1 MDRIRSRRSAAY
13 DRPSM
18 TRSPSARWFWWALV
32 AVAVGGFAIRLT
44 YILVSR
50 QDIDFGGDARFYH
63 LGANVLADGKGFV
76 SPFFPDRVVQAG
88 EHPPLYLVYLSVA
101 SWFGFTSTL
110 AHLVWSAVLG
120 TATVVVVGLAGR
132 EIGGPR
138 VGIVAAVLAATYPN
152 LWIPDGSLMA
162 ESMAIFATALAM
174 LFAYRYWHEPRWWR
188 LALVGVASGAGALS
202 RSELILIVPLMV
214 VPLALLV
221 PGERRR
227 ERGIAIGAGAL
238 AALVVMAPWLVFN
251 LTRFEKPELLS
262 TQFGPLLSSANCD
275 QIWQSHHISYFS
287 IECTKQIEVRSV
299 RPGMDQ
305 SEQDAVYRAAALD
318 YIGDHLGDVPRV
330 VAARLGAIVGLYHP
344 GLQMRIDGI
353 IEGRGVGM
361 ARFSWFSFWALGAL
375 AVVGGMV
382 LRRRRSVPVFPLL
395 VPPVMVV
402 VTVALTYFSTRFRAS
417 AEVSICLLAAVA
429 LDAAIARRRPPEEAP
444 TAPRRDAQN
453 SWSETVD
460 TTSTVP

>member
-1 MDRIRSRRSAAY
+1 M
-13 DRPSM
+13 
-18 TRSPSARWFWWALV
+18 
-32 AVAVGGFAIRLT
+32 AVLGFAVRLT

-63 LGANVLADGKGFV
+63 LGANLLADGKGFT
-76 SPFFPDRVVQAG
+76 SPFVTGHAVQAG
-88 EHPPLYLVYLSVA
+88 EHPPLYLVYLSFA
-101 SWFGFTSTL
+101 SWLGFTSTL
-110 AHLVWSAVLG
+110 SHLVWSAFLG
-120 TATVVVVGLAGR
+120 TGTVVVIGVAGR

-138 VGIVAAVLAATYPN
+138 IGIVAAFFAAAYPN

-162 ESMAIFATALAM
+162 ESMAIFATAAAI

-188 LALVGVASGAGALS
+188 LALVGIASGAGALS

-214 VPLALLV
+214 IPLALLV

-227 ERGIAIGAGAL
+227 DRWVAIGAGAM

-275 QIWQSHHISYFS
+275 QIWKSHHTSYFS
-287 IECTKQIEVRSV
+287 IDCTKQIEVRSI

-305 SEQDAVYRAAALD
+305 SEQDAVYRKAAMQ
-318 YIGDHLGDVPRV
+318 YISDHLGDLPAV
-330 VAARLGAIVGLYHP
+330 VAARLAASVGLYHP
-344 GLQMRIDGI
+344 GLQIRIDGI

-361 ARFSWFSFWALGAL
+361 ARIAWFSFWALGGL
-375 AVVGGMV
+375 AVIGAVV

-417 AEVSICLLAAVA
+417 AEVAICLLAAVA
-429 LDAAIARRRPPEEAP
+429 IDAAITRWGPSKPHSDPPLDLTGIPGRRP
-444 TAPRRDAQN
+444 
-453 SWSETVD
+453 
-460 TTSTVP
+460 

>member
-1 MDRIRSRRSAAY
+1 
-13 DRPSM
+13 M
-18 TRSPSARWFWWALV
+18 TRPHAARWFWWALV
-32 AVAVGGFAIRLT
+32 AMAVLGFAVRLT

-63 LGANVLADGKGFV
+63 LGANLLADGQGFI
-76 SPFFPDRVVQAG
+76 SPFVTGRAVQAG

-101 SWFGFTSTL
+101 SWLGFTSTVS
-110 AHLVWSAVLG
+110 HLVWSAFLG
-120 TATVVVVGLAGR
+120 TGTVIVIGLAGR

-138 VGIVAAVLAATYPN
+138 VGIVAAFLAAAYPN

-162 ESMAIFATALAM
+162 ESMAIFATAAAI

-188 LALVGVASGAGALS
+188 LALVGIASGAGALS

-214 VPLALLV
+214 IPLALLV

-227 ERGIAIGAGAL
+227 DRWVAIGAGAM

-275 QIWQSHHISYFS
+275 QIWKAHHTSYFS
-287 IECTKQIEVRSV
+287 IECTKQIEVRSI

-305 SEQDAVYRAAALD
+305 SEQDAVYRKAAMK
-318 YIGDHLGDVPRV
+318 YISDHLGDLPAV
-330 VAARLGAIVGLYHP
+330 VAARLGASVGLYHP
-344 GLQMRIDGI
+344 GLQIRIDGI

-361 ARFSWFSFWALGAL
+361 ARIAWFSFWGLGGL
-375 AVVGGMV
+375 AVVGAVV
-382 LRRRRSVPVFPLL
+382 LRRRHSVPVFPLL
-395 VPPVMVV
+395 VPPVMVL

-417 AEVSICLLAAVA
+417 AEVAICLLAAVA
-429 LDAAIARRRPPEEAP
+429 IDAAITRWGPSQPHSDPPVDRTAIPGQRP
-444 TAPRRDAQN
+444 
-453 SWSETVD
+453 
-460 TTSTVP
+460 